1 MEEISERASERIQL
15 KRYLTAFNAIK
26 NLSGTISMHPRRV
39 IFKFVVLNG
48 LRCFCLIFNVIN

>member
-15 KRYLTAFNAIK
+15 KRYLTSFNAIK

>member
-15 KRYLTAFNAIK
+15 KRYTAFNAIK
-26 NLSGTISMHPRRV
+26 NLSGSISMHPRRV

>member
-15 KRYLTAFNAIK
+15 KRYTAFNAIK